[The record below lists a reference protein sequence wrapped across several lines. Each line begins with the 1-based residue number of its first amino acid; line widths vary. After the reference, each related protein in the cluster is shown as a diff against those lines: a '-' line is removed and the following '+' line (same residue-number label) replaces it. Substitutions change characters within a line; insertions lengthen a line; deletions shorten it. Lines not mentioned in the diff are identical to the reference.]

1 MSWWW
6 YPLIAFAV
14 LALAAATRLFLTR
27 HSAPVA
33 LFLTRHSAP
42 VEMPGGET
50 IFDTPP
56 RREWSAPPRS
66 LD

>member
-1 MSWWW
+1 MAWWW
-6 YPLIAFAV
+6 YPLIAFAA
-14 LALAAATRLFLTR
+14 LALTAIARLFLAR
-27 HSAPVA
+27 N
-33 LFLTRHSAP
+33 SAP

-56 RREWSAPPRS
+56 RREWSAPPRL